1 MLRSVLRQNT
11 WNHPAGIGCN
21 NCRLNQLC
29 LPAGLGEN
37 DRLQLDS
44 IIQRPPPL
52 EPGEYLYRAG
62 DPFHSVY
69 IVRSGS
75 VKTCRPTGNTQSE
88 QVTGVYL
95 PSEFFGLDGIA
106 AGTYSRSAQA
116 LETTTVCTFRFHNLE
131 DLAGRSRGFGRRLL
145 EVLGRKMHLDQEQTT
160 LLGKATVDER
170 IAGLL
175 VSLSDRLKQLGFSDR
190 EFHLSLSRLDIAN
203 YLGHAVETVSR
214 VLSSFQQK
222 GLLKIDRR
230 HVLIQDLPA
239 LKKLAGMQSH
249 D

>member
-1 MLRSVLRQNT
+1 MLRSVFRQPT
-11 WNHPAGIGCN
+11 WNHPAGAGCN
-21 NCRLNQLC
+21 NCRLYQLC
-29 LPAGLGEN
+29 LPANLGES

-62 DPFHSVY
+62 DPFNFVY

-75 VKTCRPTGNTQSE
+75 VKTCRSMGGSHSE

-95 PSEFFGLDGIA
+95 PSEFFGLEGIA
-106 AGTYSRSAQA
+106 AGVYPRSAQA
-116 LETTTVCTFRFHNLE
+116 LETTTVCAFGFNQLE
-131 DLAGRSRGFGRRLL
+131 DLAGRSRGFGRRLFEL
-145 EVLGRKMHLDQEQTT
+145 LGRKMYLDQEQAT
-160 LLGKATVDER
+160 LLGKPTVDER

-175 VSLSDRLKQLGFSDR
+175 INLSGRLKKLGFSDR
-190 EFHLSLSRLDIAN
+190 EFHLSLSRLDIAS

-214 VLSSFQQK
+214 VLSGFQQK
-222 GLLKIDRR
+222 GLIRITRR
-230 HVLIQDLPA
+230 HVLIQDLAA
-239 LKKLAGMQSH
+239 LKKLADMQSH